1 MAEEPQAP
9 RPGTEFTAKV
19 YKEAA
24 EERAQ
29 ALQGLYESGEY
40 ALALYVTGV
49 AVESMFRAY
58 RFRFDPEFSSRHD
71 LFELAKDSKFGDK
84 VPAGAYEKFMADL
97 GAVATR
103 WSNNHRFRSK
113 AAILKYLKRAG
124 FDRRIKGD
132 VLKEN
137 ARRAVN
143 AAINVIALG
152 RRLWQS

>member
-1 MAEEPQAP
+1 MAEDGKAP
-9 RPGTEFTAKV
+9 KPGTEFTAKV

-40 ALALYVTGV
+40 ALALYLAGV

-58 RFRFDPEFSSRHD
+58 RFTFDPEFSSRHD
-71 LFELAKDSKFGDK
+71 LFELAKESKFGDK
-84 VPAGAYEKFMADL
+84 VPEGAYEKCMADL

-103 WSNNHRFRSK
+103 WSNNHRFRSR
-113 AAILKYLKRAG
+113 AAILKYLKRAAL
-124 FDRRIKGD
+124 DRRIKGD

-137 ARRAVN
+137 ARRAIN
-143 AAINVIALG
+143 AAIDLIALG
-152 RRLWQS
+152 SRLWQN